1 MDIKEYQEYV
11 RAGASPAYDQHL
23 ALLGLV
29 GEIGEL
35 CEAGNATVSPM
46 GTCLK
51 LESYVGQL
59 CDVIKKVHIYLDMSK
74 FEKKYGMTAEE
85 KIKTLTIQAR
95 EQIDNLESVKDFFL
109 GVSDVYTPE
118 MREEVKSECGDCL
131 WQLALVL
138 CKYDLT
144 FDEVINYNVEKLNAR
159 HGGAGKTAVDGGG
172 VR

>member
-1 MDIKEYQEYV
+1 MTIQEYQEYV
-11 RAGASPAYDQHL
+11 RAGASPAYDQQL

-29 GEIGEL
+29 GEVGEL
-35 CEAGNATVSPM
+35 CD
-46 GTCLK
+46 
-51 LESYVGQL
+51 VG
-59 CDVIKKVHIYLDMSK
+59 KKQAIYSDMSK
-74 FEKKYGMTAEE
+74 FEKKYGMTVPE
-85 KIKTLTIQAR
+85 KIKDEA
-95 EQIDNLESVKDFFL
+95 
-109 GVSDVYTPE
+109 
-118 MREEVKSECGDCL
+118 GDCL

>member
-35 CEAGNATVSPM
+35 CEAGNSTYSVAGS
-46 GTCLK
+46 CLN
-51 LESYVGQL
+51 LESYIGQL
-59 CDVIKKVHIYLDMSK
+59 CDVIKKVHIYSDMSK

-85 KIKTLTIQAR
+85 KIKMLATQAK
-95 EQIDNLESVKDFFL
+95 EAL
-109 GVSDVYTPE
+109 GNIELATDLSASISEECSPE
-118 MREEVKSECGDCL
+118 MKEEVKSECGDCL

-159 HGGAGKTAVDGGG
+159 HGGAGKTAADGGG

>member
-1 MDIKEYQEYV
+1 MNIKEYQEYV
-11 RAGASPAYDQHL
+11 RAGASPAYDQQL

-29 GEIGEL
+29 GEVSEL
-35 CEAGNATVSPM
+35 CEAGNS
-46 GTCLK
+46 TCSVAGSCLN
-51 LESYVGQL
+51 LESYIGQL
-59 CDVIKKVHIYLDMSK
+59 CDVIKKVHIYSDMSK

-85 KIKTLTIQAR
+85 KIKMLATQAK
-95 EQIDNLESVKDFFL
+95 EALGNIESATDLFAD
-109 GVSDVYTPE
+109 VSEKRSPE

>member
-85 KIKTLTIQAR
+85 KIKTLTI
-95 EQIDNLESVKDFFL
+95 
-109 GVSDVYTPE
+109 
-118 MREEVKSECGDCL
+118 
-131 WQLALVL
+131 
-138 CKYDLT
+138 
-144 FDEVINYNVEKLNAR
+144 
-159 HGGAGKTAVDGGG
+159 
-172 VR
+172 